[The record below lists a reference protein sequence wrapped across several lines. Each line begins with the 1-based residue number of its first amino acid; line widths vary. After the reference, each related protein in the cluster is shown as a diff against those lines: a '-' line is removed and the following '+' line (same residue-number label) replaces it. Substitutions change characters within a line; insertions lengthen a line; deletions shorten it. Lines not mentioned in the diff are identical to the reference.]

1 MITMECISLGFKK
14 VRQILAVCCSHRIKD
29 GRTYHVPGFVNK
41 IPPCTF
47 INLFRVVKYQLPQ
60 VLLYPC
66 PKMFYAIKLARIL
79 DDVQREEVLRDELS
93 CFGVDVGGGIV
104 DD

>member
-1 MITMECISLGFKK
+1 M
-14 VRQILAVCCSHRIKD
+14 
-29 GRTYHVPGFVNK
+29 PGFVNK
-41 IPPCTF
+41 IPPCV
-47 INLFRVVKYQLPQ
+47 LVYLLRVVEYQSPEVLLHPCPQ
-60 VLLYPC
+60 VLNAVELT
-66 PKMFYAIKLARIL
+66 RIL